1 MINVLIGSSLHRY
14 LVTLKQEDN
23 LGAVKIIATDFFSE
37 LYYAHEM
44 EALYKLYKDVVD
56 FLRNSNLIGVGKY
69 DVEFQVVQM
78 NAIVMN

>member
-1 MINVLIGSSLHRY
+1 MINVLLGNSLHRY
-14 LVTLKQEDN
+14 LVTLRQEDN
-23 LGAVKIIATDFFSE
+23 FGAVKTIATDFFSE

-44 EALYKLYKDVVD
+44 EALYKDVVD
-56 FLRNSNLIGVGKY
+56 FLRKSNLIGVGKY

>member
-44 EALYKLYKDVVD
+44 EALYNDVVD
-56 FLRNSNLIGVGKY
+56 FLRKSNLIGVGKY